1 MSEVLRIVLIGSTGL
16 VGRKLIDACIGRGN
30 VRLIA
35 VARREVKLPQGA
47 RMELVVADPK
57 DWGEVIAGIAPDVL
71 INALG
76 TTWKQAGKDEAAF
89 RAVDQQLVINAA
101 RAAQRAGV
109 RQLVSVSSVG
119 ADARSKKF
127 YLRVKGEVEKEL
139 STVGFKRLDVMRPGL
154 LRGARIDDSR
164 PIEAIAQAIAPL
176 VDPFLIGKWRPYRS
190 VSAEMVAQAALGLA
204 MRKAPG
210 RFTHDY
216 EGIRRAKREWIKV
229 KE

>member
-47 RMELVVADPK
+47 RIELVVADPK